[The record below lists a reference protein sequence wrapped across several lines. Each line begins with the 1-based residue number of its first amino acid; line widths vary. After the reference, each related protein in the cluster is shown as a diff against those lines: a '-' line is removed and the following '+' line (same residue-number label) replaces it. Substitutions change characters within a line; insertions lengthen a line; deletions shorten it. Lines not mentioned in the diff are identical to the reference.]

1 MKSVI
6 LHVRR
11 LITSSASPLLQSRK
25 TIMFD
30 DLAAYYRE
38 NVVAAFLE
46 YTKTSKDSMAGRSR
60 DLRLCLVAAT
70 ALFHLREHL
79 PTSGALTRPSAEQQ
93 CSDYALLG
101 DIVNAAKHKSIN
113 QRTPHGPPLVADA
126 TSLTETLLIIKYED
140 SKGAY
145 HFTEKSVIAT
155 LSDGSQRNLLE
166 VLMNVVNFWEK
177 HLHLLGVLS
186 QARTFVFDPSIRFR
200 TRKECDQIRLDLE
213 LVQGHRFKQQLQ
225 LLKFDK
231 STGLASPIDLTGTQM
246 HFRVYKPRI
255 EIEVFLK
262 HEATGQEFSRKLVLS
277 EEESAEFA
285 DLTNDEERGVY
296 VSSLSS
302 SLAALK
308 ELASEAGSTR
318 TN

>member
-1 MKSVI
+1 
-6 LHVRR
+6 
-11 LITSSASPLLQSRK
+11 
-25 TIMFD
+25 
-30 DLAAYYRE
+30 
-38 NVVAAFLE
+38 
-46 YTKTSKDSMAGRSR
+46 
-60 DLRLCLVAAT
+60 
-70 ALFHLREHL
+70 
-79 PTSGALTRPSAEQQ
+79 
-93 CSDYALLG
+93 
-101 DIVNAAKHKSIN
+101 
-113 QRTPHGPPLVADA
+113 
-126 TSLTETLLIIKYED
+126 
-140 SKGAY
+140 
-145 HFTEKSVIAT
+145 
-155 LSDGSQRNLLE
+155 
-166 VLMNVVNFWEK
+166 MNVVNFWEK